1 MKTGALTTFLALYLP
16 VTVFATT
23 LRLSNEVD
31 LLVLDG
37 KRVSGSLLRGA
48 DSIELEN
55 GPHQLVLRVE
65 KNIRL
70 SGNEERLYISPP
82 LVISFDT
89 QQTSQVNFHL
99 PRLEN
104 EREASHFNAAPRLT
118 LLDGDAM
125 PIPVKLDILTTTST
139 AKAVDYEIETERY
152 NKSAKRASLPQFATI
167 MANDSTLLSDA
178 SELDAVPPQSQTLT
192 EQRLKHWFR
201 LADPQTRRHAV
212 TFCNGRKNSLPL
224 DTSCASA
231 HFFCLSLA
239 ASNAS
244 SNL

>member
-1 MKTGALTTFLALYLP
+1 MKTGALTTFLTLYLP

-139 AKAVDYEIETERY
+139 AKVVDYEIEIERY

-201 LADPQTRRHAV
+201 LADPQTR
-212 TFCNGRKNSLPL
+212 S
-224 DTSCASA
+224 
-231 HFFCLSLA
+231 HFLQWA
-239 ASNAS
+239 EKQPS
-244 SNL
+244 S